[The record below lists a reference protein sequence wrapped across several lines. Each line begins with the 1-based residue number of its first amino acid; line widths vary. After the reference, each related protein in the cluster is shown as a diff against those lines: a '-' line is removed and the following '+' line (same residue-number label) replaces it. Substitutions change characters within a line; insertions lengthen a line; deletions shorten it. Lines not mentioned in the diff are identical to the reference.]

1 MSENAKN
8 TFMLQRS
15 VTIAASA
22 AAVFEHLVDLR
33 KWQEWSP
40 WEGIDPNMVRTYSGA
55 ESGVGAV
62 YEWTGNRK
70 VGAGRMT
77 VVEVDVPNS
86 LGIRLEFIKPFKAT
100 NMAQFELLPVS
111 TGGETQV
118 TWSMTGKK
126 TLMTKVMGIFKS
138 MDAMVGPDF
147 EKGLAQL
154 KARCEATVA

>member
-154 KARCEATVA
+154 KAAAES